1 MTFLSGTS
9 GVSSTGGSTNSL
21 NPIEQL
27 ASSNS
32 FLQLLVAQ
40 LKYQNPLN
48 PVSGTQFISQ
58 TAQLSE
64 VEMVQ
69 QMSTEMAAEQSAVQT
84 ATATSLI
91 GKTVTANLQSGST
104 LTGTVSAVE
113 LSSSGTPTLTVSG
126 TQVPLSEVTKVT

>member
-1 MTFLSGTS
+1 VTS
-9 GVSSTGGSTNSL
+9 SSQSTNSL
-21 NPIEQL
+21 NPIQQL

-91 GKTVTANLQSGST
+91 GKTVTANLSSGQT
-104 LTGTVSAVE
+104 LTGSVSSVE
-113 LSSSGTPTLTVSG
+113 LSSTGVPTLTVSG
-126 TQVPLSEVTKVT
+126 TAVPLSAVTKVT

>member
-1 MTFLSGTS
+1 MTFISGTS
-9 GVSSTGGSTNSL
+9 GATSSGQSSNSL
-21 NPIEQL
+21 NPIQQL

-69 QMSTEMAAEQSAVQT
+69 QMSTEMAAEQAAVQT
-84 ATATSLI
+84 STATSLI
-91 GKTVTANLQSGST
+91 GKTVTANLSSGKT
-104 LTGTVSAVE
+104 LTGTVSSVE
-113 LSSSGTPTLTVSG
+113 LSSTGVPTLTVSG
-126 TQVPLSEVTKVT
+126 TAVALSAVTKVT

>member
-1 MTFLSGTS
+1 MTFIPGTS
-9 GVSSTGGSTNSL
+9 GVASSSQSTNSL
-21 NPIEQL
+21 NPIQQL

-91 GKTVTANLQSGST
+91 GKTVTASLSSGQT
-104 LTGTVSAVE
+104 LTGSVSSVE
-113 LSSSGTPTLTVSG
+113 LSSTGVPTLTVSG
-126 TQVPLSEVTKVT
+126 TAVPLSSVTKVT